1 VGVAAIEIAR
11 AEGAVSIATTRSAK
25 KKTQLLSASAD
36 QVIVT
41 EEEDLVTPVKESQEA
56 KVPVSPSIPS
66 VGQVSLTSLGLSTT
80 WNDLCLWGTFFGAI
94 TLSALSCAREVA
106 EIPRLHLIRTN
117 HE

>member
-1 VGVAAIEIAR
+1 MQYITAYGALVHHSNIQRGDFVLITAASSSVGVAAIEIAR

-80 WNDLCLWGTFFGAI
+80 W
-94 TLSALSCAREVA
+94 
-106 EIPRLHLIRTN
+106 
-117 HE
+117 